1 MYGLLKSCACN
12 SSKKERDLK
21 RLAYCGTCKAMGAL
35 YGQRSR
41 LLLNN
46 DATFLAEL
54 LLAKRPAAIDV
65 SGAFAS
71 FNCMLMPSAAAIPV
85 ELEISSSVNLLL
97 AEFKCLDRLADAHG
111 ILSEFAYRAF
121 SKGFAEAA
129 AKLTTLNFPVQESFS
144 WLKTQEQREK
154 MTEASGEY
162 DALLSPE
169 QRLQYFAESTVK
181 VTASFFRQA
190 AVACGFDAEAD
201 RFEELGNQF
210 GFLIYV
216 LDALEDYKRDF
227 VSRDFNAI
235 RSAYQL
241 DGALSVEITQEIVEI
256 ILKSCENIVAQL
268 DSIQLQQAA
277 REMFQERFR
286 TNTRKRL
293 SKFAVGRKISHA
305 CRRPTSSASACVELS
320 VIELPEVFAHR
331 ISLPLKS
338 GNLFG
343 KIFLPFAFV
352 YAFVFA
358 VLCPNATK
366 DAGSIRDCLEMP
378 FNLIFLSYLISR
390 LSNPR
395 ALVFAHAG
403 TAFGANPVK
412 LPHSLGALESDA
424 AFFNVGN
431 RGRRK
436 KKDSEEEEGGG
447 SSESGGC
454 RDCDCSDCDCGPC
467 DCWNANCCDNSC
479 CDCGGAGHHGG
490 ACCGDAQCC
499 DCGAGD
505 CSACDCG
512 SGSCDCGSCDCNC
525 SH

>member
-54 LLAKRPAAIDV
+54 LLAKRTTAV
-65 SGAFAS
+65 EMNGAFAS
-71 FNCMLMPSAAAIPV
+71 FNCMLMPSAVDIPV

-111 ILSEFAYRAF
+111 IVSEFAYRAF

-129 AKLTTLNFPVQESFS
+129 SKLVALNFPVQESFS
-144 WLKTQEQREK
+144 WLKEQEQREK
-154 MTEASGEY
+154 SAEAMS
-162 DALLSPE
+162 DASLLSVE
-169 QRLQYFAESTVK
+169 QKLHFFAEATVK
-181 VTASFFRQA
+181 VTSSFFRQA
-190 AVACGFDAEAD
+190 AVVCGFDAETDNFA
-201 RFEELGNQF
+201 ELGNQF
-210 GFLIYV
+210 GSLIYI
-216 LDALEDYKRDF
+216 LDALEDYQRDF
-227 VSRDFNAI
+227 ARQDFNAI

-241 DGALSVEITQEIVEI
+241 DGALSVEITQELVEI
-256 ILKSCENIVAQL
+256 ILESCENITEQL
-268 DSIQLQQAA
+268 DIIQLEHSS
-277 REMFQERFR
+277 RELFKERFR
-286 TNTRKRL
+286 NNTRKRL
-293 SKFAVGRKISHA
+293 SKFALGKSISPACHRKTQAENICSE
-305 CRRPTSSASACVELS
+305 PPGFELAKA
-320 VIELPEVFAHR
+320 FARR

-338 GNLFG
+338 GSLVG
-343 KIFLPFAFV
+343 KIFVPFAV
-352 YAFVFA
+352 AYAFVFA
-358 VLCPNATK
+358 VLCPSATK
-366 DAGSIRDCLEMP
+366 DVGSIRDCLEMP

-395 ALVFAHAG
+395 ALVFASAG
-403 TAFGANPVK
+403 TTFGANHQKP
-412 LPHSLGALESDA
+412 SNAAGAFASDS

-447 SSESGGC
+447 SGGNDNC
-454 RDCDCSDCDCGPC
+454 RDCDCGPC
-467 DCWNANCCDNSC
+467 DCWNVDCCDSSC
-479 CDCGGAGHHGG
+479 CDCCGGGHHGG
-490 ACCGDAQCC
+490 ACCGDVQCC

-512 SGSCDCGSCDCNC
+512 SGSADCGSCDCNC